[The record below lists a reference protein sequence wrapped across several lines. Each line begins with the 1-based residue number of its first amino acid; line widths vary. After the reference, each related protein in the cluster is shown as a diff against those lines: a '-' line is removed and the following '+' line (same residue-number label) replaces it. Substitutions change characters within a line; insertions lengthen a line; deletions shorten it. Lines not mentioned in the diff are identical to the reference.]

1 MIEKIRQFFRTP
13 SADVLAQR
21 ELEEAKREL
30 LRAMS
35 AQDYA
40 NRIVQFHADRIK
52 RLTAYTSPGV

>member
-1 MIEKIRQFFRTP
+1 MIEKILLYFRTP

-35 AQDYA
+35 GQDYA
-40 NRIVQFHADRIK
+40 NRIVQYHQDRIK
-52 RLTAYTSPGV
+52 RLTAYTNHGL